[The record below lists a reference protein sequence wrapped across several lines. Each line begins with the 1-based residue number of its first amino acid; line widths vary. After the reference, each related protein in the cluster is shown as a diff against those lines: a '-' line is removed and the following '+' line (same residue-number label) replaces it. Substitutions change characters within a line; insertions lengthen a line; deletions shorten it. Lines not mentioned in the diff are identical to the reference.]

1 MGQIPQKQA
10 QNFNPN
16 DYTAQLILDGKSF
29 NASVD
34 RAPNILSSDNRVRE
48 IILMPS
54 EETGHS
60 LYAGM
65 FLQAKLISKEV
76 QPLYKVSDDMLENG
90 NILRLVNNENIIK
103 RHKVD
108 ILSSDDGVFY
118 VPSLGRDIK
127 IVIGTNSGL
136 IDGMTVNVIGQE

>member
-1 MGQIPQKQA
+1 
-10 QNFNPN
+10 
-16 DYTAQLILDGKSF
+16 
-29 NASVD
+29 
-34 RAPNILSSDNRVRE
+34 
-48 IILMPS
+48 
-54 EETGHS
+54 
-60 LYAGM
+60 M

-136 IDGMTVNVIGQE
+136 IDGHDSECHRAGIMQNTKQYSGIIAWFAQNHVAANLLMIFSY